1 MLANLP
7 GREHRFEV
15 SGICTSIYEAGAGP
29 PLVLLHGGIECG
41 GAMWAPVVAR
51 LAESFRLIIPDV
63 PGLGD
68 SDPVQRLDAETF
80 SAWFADLLQVT
91 GARMPMVVAHSL
103 LGSLAASYVASHEN
117 DLRRL
122 VIYGAPGV
130 GPFRMPIRLR
140 YVAIRFSIRPT
151 PANAERFDRF
161 ALLDLDATRRRDPE
175 WFTAFETYARSR
187 AAVPHVKRAMWQLIQ
202 AGTKRIPDELLSQ
215 ISVPV
220 DLIWGQH
227 DRMVPLT
234 VAEGAHDRLG
244 WPLHVIPDAA
254 HAPHI
259 EQPDAFVQTLCAI
272 LRTNDTPCWQRKE
285 PTS

>member
-1 MLANLP
+1 MLAGLP
-7 GREHRFEV
+7 GREQILEAG
-15 SGICTSIYEAGAGP
+15 GISTNVYEAGAGQ

-63 PGLGD
+63 PGLGE
-68 SDPVQRLDAETF
+68 SEPVERLDPETCSVWF
-80 SAWFADLLQVT
+80 SDLLRAID
-91 GARMPMVVAHSL
+91 ARKPVVVAHSL
-103 LGSLAASYVASHEN
+103 LGSLAASYAARHGH

-130 GPFRMPIRLR
+130 GAYRMPFRLK

-161 ALLDLDATRRRDPE
+161 ALLDLDATRKRDPD

-202 AGTKRIPDELLSQ
+202 AGTKRIPDELLRQ
-215 ISVPV
+215 ISIPV
-220 DLIWGQH
+220 DLIWGEG
-227 DRMVPLT
+227 DRMVPLGT
-234 VAEGAHDRLG
+234 GQSASSNYG

-259 EQPDAFVQTLCAI
+259 EQPEAFVRTLCSVLTTASH
-272 LRTNDTPCWQRKE
+272 PCWQREEK
-285 PTS
+285 TS